1 MCGDYDLCENCEPNA
16 LIFHDP
22 EHIFIPYK
30 TEYVKPVEEKKEEE
44 MDTTPDAQE
53 KQDPNKPLTE
63 EEKEERKK
71 KLMKKVEKEKE
82 EEEFKKQKEE
92 LRRRKENKESREAKE
107 KWEAEKARI
116 QREKEKKERE
126 EKKERHKREILERME
141 EEKKARLA
149 QTTQASTNT
158 EVIAPKKTEQDY
170 NTCTIQIK
178 LTNGQTLKQT
188 FNSSDTLLV
197 VHDWVSK
204 NRTDGAKPFA
214 LCNTFP
220 RKVFS
225 EQELKTITL
234 IDAKLVPRGAL
245 IIQNK

>member
-126 EKKERHKREILERME
+126 EKERHKREIVERME